1 MEYQMGQMRLDR
13 QPLRMRLAKNRLAG
27 EDDVAEDR
35 PQPAAGTGRSGE
47 GQDVGR
53 TVYFTEIAVEA
64 ADMGVVG
71 EDQRK
76 LAIRRQPRPDCS
88 DGGVHNFCGK
98 RRKLRL
104 RRPVAGLD
112 QKIDGDRPGLRLR
125 FPAPR
130 SRRQIPS
137 PRLAVEAAS

>member
-1 MEYQMGQMRLDR
+1 
-13 QPLRMRLAKNRLAG
+13 
-27 EDDVAEDR
+27 
-35 PQPAAGTGRSGE
+35 
-47 GQDVGR
+47 
-53 TVYFTEIAVEA
+53 
-64 ADMGVVG
+64 MGVVG

-76 LAIRRQPRPDCS
+76 LAIGRKPRPDCS